1 MKNQTDQTDRIPF
14 IAKFFATG
22 FYSGYS
28 PIAPGTVG
36 SAVGLLIYAL
46 PGIENLYY
54 FLPLII
60 VAFVIGIISSSI
72 IEEKLGD
79 DPQIIVI
86 DEIVG
91 MWCALILLPKTALV
105 VISAFIIFRILDI
118 VKPFPSRDSEKLRNG
133 WGIMVDDVISGVYT
147 NIILQIAVYFMM

>member
-28 PIAPGTVG
+28 PIVPGTVG

-60 VAFVIGIISSSI
+60 VAFIIGIISSSI
-72 IEEKLGD
+72 LEEKLGD

-91 MWCALILLPKTALV
+91 MWCALIFLPKTILV
-105 VISAFIIFRILDI
+105 VLSAFIIFRILDI
-118 VKPFPSRDSEKLRNG
+118 IKPYPARHSERLKNG